1 MYLHLVDRFKLLA
14 IILLIS
20 LSPRWAQAEWSSS
33 ELPMELSQLGPGD
46 IISVFVWKN
55 PELSQEISVSPDGNI
70 SYPLI
75 GEIQAAGITVDGLR
89 KTIEREFRKHLRDPQ
104 VTVSLR
110 QVRSYNVFVTGEVMS
125 PGLFQPTGAVTVVQA
140 IAMAGGFT
148 AFASRNDI
156 IVYNR
161 FNRKSR
167 LAFDYDSFI
176 AGKTEVEDFVLIP
189 GDTVIVR

>member
-1 MYLHLVDRFKLLA
+1 MYLHLANRFKLFA
-14 IILLIS
+14 AVLLLS
-20 LSPRWAQAEWSSS
+20 LTPWAVQAEWSSR
-33 ELPMELSQLGPGD
+33 ELPAELSQLGPGD
-46 IISVFVWKN
+46 IISVFVWEN
-55 PELSQEISVSPDGNI
+55 PELSQEISISPDGNI

-75 GEIQAAGITVDGLR
+75 GELQAAGITVGGLR
-89 KTIEREFRKHLRDPQ
+89 KVIEREFRKHLKDPQ

-148 AFASRNDI
+148 AFATRNNI
-156 IVYNR
+156 TVYNR

-167 LAFDYDSFI
+167 LTFDYDSFI
-176 AGKTEVEDFVLIP
+176 AGQPETDDFVLIP